1 MKSHGCIKLIYPSL
15 QREIFPKID
24 VHFWRIHVGPPAGV
38 HSETNT
44 LRARA
49 ARFAR
54 ALRPSAFGLRL
65 VAGGLRAYTAPM
77 PLDLVYPCTRR
88 EVSTEGSMALEDL

>member
-1 MKSHGCIKLIYPSL
+1 MGPIVLQAIIHSGLNTLRAFGC
-15 QREIFPKID
+15 
-24 VHFWRIHVGPPAGV
+24 V

-44 LRARA
+44 LRART

-65 VAGGLRAYTAPM
+65 VAGGLRAYTAPV
-77 PLDLVYPCTRR
+77 PLDLFYPCTRR